1 MTYVNLTDEAIKY
14 FTEVMSF
21 EELKKWF
28 EAVLS
33 ELIKWGNYVYYHR
46 KAVTYPLRNLNFPLN
61 TGRGREILRSACIR
75 Q

>member
-1 MTYVNLTDEAIKY
+1 MNLSNGVIMY
-14 FTEVMSF
+14 IITE
-21 EELKKWF
+21 
-28 EAVLS
+28 
-33 ELIKWGNYVYYHR
+33 